1 MPVVAVASPKGG
13 AGKSTASVILATE
26 LAHAGAEIVILD
38 CDPNRSITIWASRAP
53 LPQRISVRTDVGE
66 SEIVRTIKAQD
77 ADGRI
82 VIVDL
87 EGVASRL
94 VSRAISQS
102 PSEKEPSTIKE
113 LQVPRMADD
122 VEVSSAFPVT
132 MVDFTTT
139 QLLARGLVSA

>member
-1 MPVVAVASPKGG
+1 MRQLDNQETFSEDFHEASHEP
-13 AGKSTASVILATE
+13 
-26 LAHAGAEIVILD
+26 
-38 CDPNRSITIWASRAP
+38 
-53 LPQRISVRTDVGE
+53 
-66 SEIVRTIKAQD
+66 D
-77 ADGRI
+77 AKPSFFF
-82 VIVDL
+82 
-87 EGVASRL
+87 AARL
-94 VSRAISQS
+94 RLRVLTSCQS

>member
-1 MPVVAVASPKGG
+1 MPK
-13 AGKSTASVILATE
+13 
-26 LAHAGAEIVILD
+26 
-38 CDPNRSITIWASRAP
+38 
-53 LPQRISVRTDVGE
+53 
-66 SEIVRTIKAQD
+66 
-77 ADGRI
+77 
-82 VIVDL
+82 
-87 EGVASRL
+87 
-94 VSRAISQS
+94 S